1 MTIRK
6 GEPWGVARPLPPDAH
21 EVATDQALRQLVLAA
36 RDQGRPVPPIALVG
50 GDLSRTM
57 GGSGD
62 RRGFRAQEA
71 LAFPVDLGLARLDDG
86 AEQPFVAHAVARRRG
101 WSGRFAV
108 AMNAAWLGTW
118 YLGPRAHPNDGL
130 LDLTQGSLPLVQRV
144 LARRRAPTGSH
155 LPHPALVT
163 RRSAEHAITFDRP
176 TAVRLDGAVAGRA
189 RRLELRCEP
198 DSFWCWV

>member
-21 EVATDQALRQLVLAA
+21 EVTTDQALRHLVLAA
-36 RDQGRPVPPIALVG
+36 RAEGRPVPPVALVG
-50 GDLSRTM
+50 GDLCRTM

-62 RRGFRAQEA
+62 RRRFRSGEA
-71 LAFPVDLGLARLDDG
+71 LAFPVDLGLARLDGGGD
-86 AEQPFVAHAVARRRG
+86 QPFVAHAVARQPG
-101 WSGRFAV
+101 WGGRFAV
-108 AMNAAWLGTW
+108 AMNAAWIGAW

-130 LDLTQGSLPLVQRV
+130 LDLTEGSLPLVQRF
-144 LARRRAPTGSH
+144 LARRRALTGSH
-155 LPHPALVT
+155 LPHPALHT

-176 TAVRLDGAVAGRA
+176 TAVRLDGVVVGRA
-189 RRLELRCEP
+189 RRLELHCEA